1 MPPGNVLSR
10 MLGISK
16 LNMGLDYNLC
26 NFWCSTKQK
35 KGYIYNKRSEMT
47 RMDQTNPSFVVN
59 ENKSFPLPLLTIS
72 KVLHLRFSSKFN
84 AMKGF
89 SLLNLVLDL
98 RVRSSEGGPVVADK
112 LNYLVIVGP

>member
-1 MPPGNVLSR
+1 MDQSLQILVQ
-10 MLGISK
+10 
-16 LNMGLDYNLC
+16 
-26 NFWCSTKQK
+26 QK
-35 KGYIYNKRSEMT
+35 KILFTINGQMT

-84 AMKGF
+84 ALKGF
-89 SLLNLVLDL
+89 SLLNLVGLA
-98 RVRSSEGGPVVADK
+98 SERRRWVQAADK

>member
-1 MPPGNVLSR
+1 
-10 MLGISK
+10 
-16 LNMGLDYNLC
+16 
-26 NFWCSTKQK
+26 
-35 KGYIYNKRSEMT
+35 MT

-89 SLLNLVLDL
+89 SLLNLVGL
-98 RVRSSEGGPVVADK
+98 VSSKGGPEQQAADK

>member
-1 MPPGNVLSR
+1 
-10 MLGISK
+10 
-16 LNMGLDYNLC
+16 
-26 NFWCSTKQK
+26 
-35 KGYIYNKRSEMT
+35 MT

>member
-1 MPPGNVLSR
+1 
-10 MLGISK
+10 
-16 LNMGLDYNLC
+16 
-26 NFWCSTKQK
+26 
-35 KGYIYNKRSEMT
+35 MT
-47 RMDQTNPSFVVN
+47 RMDQTNPWFVVN
-59 ENKSFPLPLLTIS
+59 KTKSFPLPLLTIS

-98 RVRSSEGGPVVADK
+98 RVSSKGAGPELVVADK

>member
-1 MPPGNVLSR
+1 
-10 MLGISK
+10 
-16 LNMGLDYNLC
+16 
-26 NFWCSTKQK
+26 
-35 KGYIYNKRSEMT
+35 MT

-98 RVRSSEGGPVVADK
+98 RVAK
-112 LNYLVIVGP
+112 VGLGQVLTNLIIW

>member
-1 MPPGNVLSR
+1 MDQSLQILVQ
-10 MLGISK
+10 
-16 LNMGLDYNLC
+16 
-26 NFWCSTKQK
+26 QK
-35 KGYIYNKRSEMT
+35 KILFTINGQMT

-84 AMKGF
+84 ALKGF

-98 RVRSSEGGPVVADK
+98 RVSSEGAGPELVVADK

>member
-1 MPPGNVLSR
+1 MDQSLQILVQ
-10 MLGISK
+10 
-16 LNMGLDYNLC
+16 
-26 NFWCSTKQK
+26 QK
-35 KGYIYNKRSEMT
+35 KILFTINGQMT

-84 AMKGF
+84 ALKGF
-89 SLLNLVLDL
+89 SLLNLVGLA
-98 RVRSSEGGPVVADK
+98 SEWRRWVQAADK

>member
-1 MPPGNVLSR
+1 MSSAGNVVSR
-10 MLGISK
+10 LWK
-16 LNMGLDYNLC
+16 LNMDQSLQILVQ
-26 NFWCSTKQK
+26 QK
-35 KGYIYNKRSEMT
+35 KILFTINGQMT

-84 AMKGF
+84 ALKGF
-89 SLLNLVLDL
+89 SLLNLVGLA
-98 RVRSSEGGPVVADK
+98 SERRRWVQAADK